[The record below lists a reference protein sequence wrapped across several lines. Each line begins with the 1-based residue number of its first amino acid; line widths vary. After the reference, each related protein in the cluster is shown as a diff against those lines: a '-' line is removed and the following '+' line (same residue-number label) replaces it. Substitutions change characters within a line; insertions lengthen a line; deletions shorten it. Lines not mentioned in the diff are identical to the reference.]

1 MFFES
6 QIISVIC
13 DSNHCTLTMHKL
25 LLILVFCGLFAC
37 QSKTQQATEPAIS
50 PNAER
55 FYDQHPAYRV
65 SGLET
70 RRFKLEDI
78 EPMIKALPE
87 PFKVKL
93 AGKSFQDRNI
103 YQVSIGTGPIK
114 VLMWSQMHGDESTA
128 TMALMDLFQFLQKR
142 DELDSVR
149 QLLLSKLTLH
159 FIPMLNPDG
168 ANRFTRRN
176 MQGID
181 INRDA
186 MRLQTPEGRILKKV
200 RDETKADWG
209 FNLHDQNIYL
219 GAGVGPYPASISVLA
234 PAYNYEK
241 QINETRG
248 DAMRLIGVMNQLL
261 QRHIPKQVGRYD
273 DAFEPRAFGDNI
285 QKWGTRT
292 ILIESGGLKGDP
304 ENQMLR
310 RLNFSI
316 FLTALEAIANG
327 RHKDWDY
334 SAYEGLPENQPSGMQ
349 DLIVRKIQVTRTDKT
364 YKVDLAFRREEV
376 NCDNSRK
383 FFYRSNISEMG
394 DLQNTFGYDEIELEG
409 YQAVPG
415 NIRPGVITWQEAQ
428 KLDHMALLR
437 DGFTDV
443 QVSSWPESLELS
455 KLPVLLIRPKSN
467 PASPGN
473 SGLINL
479 GSSGS
484 ILLQKDGKTE
494 YAVVNGF
501 LHKVL

>member
-1 MFFES
+1 M
-6 QIISVIC
+6 
-13 DSNHCTLTMHKL
+13 
-25 LLILVFCGLFAC
+25 
-37 QSKTQQATEPAIS
+37 S

-55 FYDQHPAYRV
+55 FYEKHLDYRV
-65 SGLET
+65 NGLET

-78 EPMIKALPE
+78 EPMIKALPA
-87 PFKVKL
+87 PFTVKL

-103 YQVSIGTGPIK
+103 YHVSIGTGPVK

-128 TMALMDLFQFLQKR
+128 TMALMDLFQFLQKK
-142 DELDSVR
+142 DEFDSLR
-149 QLLLSKLTLH
+149 QVLLSKLTLH

-186 MRLQTPEGRILKKV
+186 MRLQTPEGRILKRI

-219 GAGVGPYPASISVLA
+219 GAGVSPYPASISVLA
-234 PAYNYEK
+234 PAYNYTK
-241 QINETRG
+241 DINETRG

-261 QRHIPKQVGRYD
+261 QKHIPKQVGRYD

-304 ENQMLR
+304 ENQQLR

-316 FLTALEAIANG
+316 FLTALEAIAAE
-327 RHKDWDY
+327 KYKEWDY
-334 SAYEGLPENQPSGMQ
+334 AAYEGLPENQPSGFH
-349 DLIVRKIQVTRTDKT
+349 DLIVRKVQVMRNDKW

-376 NCDNSRK
+376 NYDNSRK
-383 FFYRSNISEMG
+383 FFYRSTVSEMG
-394 DLQNTFGYDEIELEG
+394 DLSNTNGYDEIDLEG

-415 NIRPGVITWQEAQ
+415 KVQPGVKTSWEEVVKAN
-428 KLDHMALLR
+428 HMELLKQ
-437 DGFTDV
+437 GITDV
-443 QVSSWPESLELS
+443 QVTRWPDSLELS
-455 KLPVLLIRPKSN
+455 KLPVLLVRPRTN
-467 PASPGN
+467 AAAP
-473 SGLINL
+473 
-479 GSSGS
+479 GSSGIINIGS
-484 ILLQKDGKTE
+484 NPSLLLQKDGKTE
-494 YAVVNGF
+494 YVVVNGF
-501 LHKVL
+501 LFTVQ

>member
-1 MFFES
+1 M
-6 QIISVIC
+6 Q
-13 DSNHCTLTMHKL
+13 KL
-25 LLILVFCGLFAC
+25 LLIVLFCSCFAC
-37 QSKTQQATEPAIS
+37 QSRTQQTEPEPTMS

-55 FYDQHPAYRV
+55 FYEKHPEYRV
-65 SGLET
+65 AGLET

-78 EPMIKALPE
+78 EPVIKALPA
-87 PFKVKL
+87 PFTVKL
-93 AGKSFQDRNI
+93 AGKSFQNRNI
-103 YQVSIGTGPIK
+103 YHVSIGTGPVK
-114 VLMWSQMHGDESTA
+114 VLMWSQMHGDEPTA
-128 TMALMDLFQFLQKR
+128 TMALMDLFQFLQKK
-142 DELDSVR
+142 DEFDSLR
-149 QLLLSKLTLH
+149 QVLLSKLTLH

-186 MRLQTPEGRILKKV
+186 MRLQTPEGRILKRI

-219 GAGVGPYPASISVLA
+219 GAGVSPYPASISVLA
-234 PAYNYEK
+234 PAYNYTK
-241 QINETRG
+241 DINETRG

-261 QRHIPKQVGRYD
+261 QKHIPKQVGRYD

-285 QKWGTRT
+285 QKWGTST

-316 FLTALEAIANG
+316 FLTALEAIAMEKYKEWN
-327 RHKDWDY
+327 Y
-334 SAYEGLPENQPSGMQ
+334 TAYEGLPENQPGGFH
-349 DLIVRKIQVTRTDKT
+349 DLVVRKVQVMRNDKW

-376 NCDNSRK
+376 NYDNSRK
-383 FFYRSNISEMG
+383 FFYRANIAEMG
-394 DLQNTFGYDEIELEG
+394 DLMNTNGYDEIELEG

-415 NIRPGVITWQEAQ
+415 SIKPGVIGWEEAS
-428 KLDHMALLR
+428 KLDHLALLR
-437 DGFTDV
+437 QGITDV
-443 QVSSWPESLELS
+443 QVSTWPESLELS
-455 KLPVLLIRPKSN
+455 KLGVLLIRPRPN
-467 PASPGN
+467 PANPG
-473 SGLINL
+473 SSTAINL
-479 GSSGS
+479 GSGGS

-501 LHKVL
+501 LIKVQ

>member
-1 MFFES
+1 M
-6 QIISVIC
+6 Q
-13 DSNHCTLTMHKL
+13 KL
-25 LLILVFCGLFAC
+25 LLIVVFCGLFAC
-37 QSKTQQATEPAIS
+37 QSKTQQQSEPPIS

-55 FYDQHPAYRV
+55 FYEKHGAYRV

-78 EPMIKALPE
+78 EPMIKALPA
-87 PFKVKL
+87 PFSVKL
-93 AGKSFQDRNI
+93 AGKSFQERNI
-103 YQVSIGTGPIK
+103 YHVSIGTGPVK

-128 TMALMDLFQFLQKR
+128 TMALMDLFQFLQKK

-149 QLLLSKLTLH
+149 QQLLSKLTLH

-186 MRLQTPEGRILKKV
+186 MRLQTPEGRILKKI
-200 RDETKADWG
+200 RDEVKADWG

-234 PAYNYEK
+234 PPYNYEREV
-241 QINETRG
+241 NATRG

-292 ILIESGGLKGDP
+292 ILIESGGLKDDP

-327 RHKDWDY
+327 RYQEWDY
-334 SAYEGLPENQPSGMQ
+334 SAYEGLPENQPGGMQ
-349 DLIVRKIQVTRTDKT
+349 NLIVRKVQVTRTDKT
-364 YKVDLAFRREEV
+364 YTVDLAFRREEI
-376 NCDNSRK
+376 NYDDSRK
-383 FFYRSNISEMG
+383 FYYRSNISEYG
-394 DLQNTFGYDEIELEG
+394 DLRNTFGYEEIELEG

-437 DGFTDV
+437 EGYTDV
-443 QVSSWPESLELS
+443 QVSTWPESLELS
-455 KLPVLLIRPKSN
+455 KLPILLVKPKPN
-467 PASPGN
+467 PAAPGT